1 MGNRNIVLKII
12 KIFLTVVTFCLFA
25 VSLLNLYCFIEAKEI
40 IYGVEFIC
48 LLLSSIAVFGVKTQ
62 ISKLL
67 NSSFEYNLDKKK
79 PKEVIGAELDSLFK
93 EEKKQKE
100 INGGRKAKRYQF
112 KSNKLIT
119 VVHSMQ
125 KKEQNESVEVINIS
139 RTGMLITS
147 SRKISNSLKVQF
159 GLSEVIEGEI
169 VRDGIYEEKN
179 VYFYG
184 IKFKNMINNR
194 NFNMILE
201 KI

>member
-25 VSLLNLYCFIEAKEI
+25 VSLLNLYCFIEGKEI

-67 NSSFEYNLDKKK
+67 DSSFEYNLDKKK
-79 PKEVIGAELDSLFK
+79 QKEVIGAELDSLFK
-93 EEKKQKE
+93 EEKKKNE

-119 VVHSMQ
+119 VVYSMQ
-125 KKEQNESVEVINIS
+125 KKEQKESVEVINIS

-147 SRKISNSLKVQF
+147 SRKISNSLKAQF
-159 GLSEVIEGEI
+159 GLNEIIEGEI

-194 NFNMILE
+194 NFNIILE